1 MKMEKKS
8 PEGKN
13 IPKTPSSENIR
24 ARKVSESDK
33 KTEKKTSWKKID
45 LNSSIEKPSTASPT
59 KTTNPWKIPA
69 SPQDNSS
76 VSLCQV
82 ERSLENADES
92 FHQIMK
98 EDVRQKENLYKAQ
111 SKPLY
116 VTQIEEQAIEELKA
130 FYNADNI
137 TDEIIT
143 VSRVETGA
151 IAAPVWRKFK

>member
-8 PEGKN
+8 PDT
-13 IPKTPSSENIR
+13 KTVAKTSGREDMRP
-24 ARKVSESDK
+24 RKMSESDK

-45 LNSSIEKPSTASPT
+45 LNSSIEKPKTATPT
-59 KTTNPWKIPA
+59 KTGNPWKIPT
-69 SPQDNSS
+69 SPPNNNS
-76 VSLCQV
+76 VSFS
-82 ERSLENADES
+82 SLESPLKTSDES

-98 EDVRQKENLYKAQ
+98 DDVRQKENLYKAQ

-130 FYNADNI
+130 FYNVDNI

-143 VSRVETGA
+143 VARVETGA
-151 IAAPVWRKFK
+151 VAAPVWRKFK